1 MISGGTMKH
10 SRSKQHAALK
20 AVAAS
25 ALAISLILAAGCS
38 SKKEASQ
45 APADAPAASQRVSV
59 AVATPKLKSVEGL
72 LSLNGTIRSENVLTV
87 VAETS
92 GKVVRVNTR
101 TGAHVSKGDVLVQ
114 IDDELKQAAFA
125 TAQAAL
131 DKSKADWI
139 RAQELYN
146 QKVIPDADFAAA
158 KLASASADSQFKAAR
173 RDLENAR
180 VRSPI
185 SGVVADRMVNEGAFL
200 APGTPVAQI
209 VDTDDFKLVVNVGER
224 DVMKIKTGMQVK
236 IEADAYSGEQFT
248 GTVSAVS
255 PKGDASLSFPV
266 EIKIKP
272 TAKRPLYD
280 GMSARV
286 GINLGKR
293 SIVAIPRASL
303 VGSFQKPQVYVVSG
317 GVARLADIAV
327 GGEYGTD
334 IELLSG
340 LSNDDEVVVNGQ
352 NNLADGMAVDVVG
365 DNQ

>member
-1 MISGGTMKH
+1 MKKASFARTGRVSGAILVGIVAMT
-10 SRSKQHAALK
+10 ALLSGCAGRK
-20 AVAAS
+20 ADS
-25 ALAISLILAAGCS
+25 P
-38 SKKEASQ
+38 E
-45 APADAPAASQRVSV
+45 PAAQAAESQLVSV
-59 AVATPKLKSVEGL
+59 AVTTPKLKSVEGL

-101 TGAHVSKGDVLVQ
+101 TGARVSKGDVLVQ
-114 IDDELKQAAFA
+114 IDDELKQASFA

-139 RAQELYN
+139 RAQELYS

-158 KLASASADSQFKAAR
+158 KLASASAEAQFKAAK

-185 SGVVADRMVNEGAFL
+185 SGVIADRKVNEGAFL
-200 APGTPVAQI
+200 APGTPVAEI
-209 VDTDDFKLVVNVGER
+209 VDTDNFKLVVNVGER
-224 DVMKIKTGMQVK
+224 DVMKIKNGMQVR
-236 IEADAYSGEQFT
+236 IEADAYAGDRFT

-255 PKGDASLSFPV
+255 PKGDAALSFPV
-266 EIKIKP
+266 EIKIKA
-272 TAKRPLYD
+272 TANRPLYD

-293 SIVAIPRASL
+293 DVFAIPRASL
-303 VGSFQKPQVYVVSG
+303 VGSYQKPEVYVVRE
-317 GVARLADIAV
+317 GVARLVDV
-327 GGEYGTD
+327 ELGGEYGTD
-334 IELLSG
+334 YELLSG
-340 LSNDDEVVVNGQ
+340 LTNGDLVVVNGQ

-365 DNQ
+365 EN